1 MNQPPETYI
10 LVREERLLTFV
21 RACFEQVGLE
31 ADHAALI
38 ARLLVNAD
46 LRGVRSHGSRAV
58 SGYCS
63 AFAQGQLNPRPQ
75 VRLVHEN
82 PTTAV
87 LDGDGTLGYLP
98 MVRAAEEAVA
108 RAKKYGLGMGLVR
121 GIGHYGSAGHY
132 ARICLEQG
140 CIGFSLQGWRGEG
153 NAHGRETK
161 PSVAFSGN
169 PPLCFAMPAG
179 QEPAV
184 VLDTGTNVFGAYSYP
199 EFEDLKARVPAA
211 FFKSIGYIAVA
222 TLVGGALTGYT
233 LPRGDEIEG
242 RWGAARMGGM
252 VLAIDVAG
260 AVDPG
265 VFAAE
270 ADRYIRDI
278 RETHQPMPGTD
289 QALLPGAVEEQLMAQ
304 YRREGIHFGESEQE
318 AARAAHQQ
326 SGVPLPWD

>member
-10 LVREERLLTFV
+10 LIREERLLTFV
-21 RACFEQVGLE
+21 RACFEQVRLE

-38 ARLLVNAD
+38 ARLLVNAN
-46 LRGVRSHGSRAV
+46 LRGG
-58 SGYCS
+58 S

-75 VRLVHEN
+75 VRPVYEN
-82 PTTAV
+82 STTAV
-87 LDGDGTLGYLP
+87 LHGDGTLGYLP

-108 RAKKYGLGMGLVR
+108 RTKRV
-121 GIGHYGSAGHY
+121 GIGHYGSAGYY
-132 ARICLEQG
+132 ARLCLEQG

-153 NAHGRETK
+153 NAHKCETN

-179 QEPAV
+179 QESAV
-184 VLDTGTNVFGAYSYP
+184 VLDTGTNVFGTYNYP
-199 EFEDLKARVPAA
+199 EFEDLKARIPAA
-211 FFKSIGYIAVA
+211 FFKSIGYIALA

-233 LPRGDEIEG
+233 LPRGDEIED
-242 RWGAARMGGM
+242 RWGAARVGGM
-252 VLAIDVAG
+252 VLAVDVAG
-260 AVDPG
+260 AADPG
-265 VFAAE
+265 GFAAE
-270 ADRYIRDI
+270 ADRYIR
-278 RETHQPMPGTD
+278 ETHQPMLGTD

-326 SGVPLPWD
+326 FGVRLPRD